1 MEKLKINGFNNTQN
15 VTSENA
21 IKEIDNIYS
30 FGEIVTIS
38 VKIVG
43 TIVYKHITFFFTN
56 KC

>member
-1 MEKLKINGFNNTQN
+1 MEQLKIINNNTQN

-21 IKEIDNIYS
+21 IKEMDNIYS

-43 TIVYKHITFFFTN
+43 TIVYKHITFFFFTS